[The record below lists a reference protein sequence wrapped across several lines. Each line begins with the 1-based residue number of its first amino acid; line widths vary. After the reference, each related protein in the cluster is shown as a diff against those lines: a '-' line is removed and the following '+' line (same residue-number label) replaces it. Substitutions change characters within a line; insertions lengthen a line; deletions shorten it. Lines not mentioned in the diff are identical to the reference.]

1 MFVEVMP
8 PAPDAA
14 VALWLYDG
22 EAPDTRNAYDTP
34 RLQVRVRGGPDP
46 RVSRRRTW
54 AIYSALHGLA
64 GVALA
69 DGTWLVLAAAR
80 GTPAPMGPD
89 SNGRHE
95 HVVNF
100 DLDVSAP
107 PHRPS
112 HRIAPHVAQSR
123 SPQRRNRERQP
134 ERVNLTAN
142 FPRAHARACKM

>member
-1 MFVEVMP
+1 MADLDPLDGIARLLAARGLVTYDPTGTTGDLFVEIMP

-46 RVSRRRTW
+46 RVSRRRCW

-64 GVALA
+64 GVALD

-89 SNGRHE
+89 SSGRHE

-107 PHRPS
+107 TDHRT
-112 HRIAPHVAQSR
+112 
-123 SPQRRNRERQP
+123 E
-134 ERVNLTAN
+134 
-142 FPRAHARACKM
+142 

>member
-1 MFVEVMP
+1 MADLDPLDGVARLLAARGLVTYDPQGVTGDLFVEVMP

-46 RVSRRRTW
+46 RVSRRRCW

-89 SNGRHE
+89 SSGRHE

-107 PHRPS
+107 TDHRT
-112 HRIAPHVAQSR
+112 
-123 SPQRRNRERQP
+123 E
-134 ERVNLTAN
+134 
-142 FPRAHARACKM
+142 

>member
-1 MFVEVMP
+1 MADPDPLDGVAQLLAARGLVTYDPEGVTGDLFVEAMP
-8 PAPDAA
+8 PAPDTA

-46 RVSRRRTW
+46 RVSRRRAW

-64 GVALA
+64 GVTLA

-80 GTPAPMGPD
+80 GTPTPMGPD

-107 PHRPS
+107 TDHRT
-112 HRIAPHVAQSR
+112 
-123 SPQRRNRERQP
+123 E
-134 ERVNLTAN
+134 
-142 FPRAHARACKM
+142 

>member
-1 MFVEVMP
+1 MSGFDLLDGLSRLLGDAGHATYDPTGIGGDLFVENMP

-46 RVSRRRTW
+46 RVSRRRAW

-89 SNGRHE
+89 SSGRHE

-107 PHRPS
+107 TDHRT
-112 HRIAPHVAQSR
+112 
-123 SPQRRNRERQP
+123 E
-134 ERVNLTAN
+134 
-142 FPRAHARACKM
+142 

>member
-1 MFVEVMP
+1 MADLDPLDGIARLLDARGLVAYDPDGTSGDLFIETMP

-46 RVSRRRTW
+46 RVSRRRCW

-64 GVALA
+64 GVALD

-80 GTPAPMGPD
+80 ATPAPMGPD
-89 SNGRHE
+89 SSSRHE

-107 PHRPS
+107 TD
-112 HRIAPHVAQSR
+112 
-123 SPQRRNRERQP
+123 NRTE
-134 ERVNLTAN
+134 
-142 FPRAHARACKM
+142 

>member
-1 MFVEVMP
+1 VADLDPLDGIARLLAARGLATYDPDGVTGDLFVETMP

-14 VALWLYDG
+14 VGLWLYDG
-22 EAPDTRNAYDTP
+22 EAPDPLNAYDRP

-46 RVSRRRTW
+46 RASRRRCW

-64 GVALA
+64 GTALP
-69 DGTWLVLAAAR
+69 DGTWLVLCVAR
-80 GTPAPMGPD
+80 ATPAPMGPD

-107 PHRPS
+107 TDHRT
-112 HRIAPHVAQSR
+112 
-123 SPQRRNRERQP
+123 E
-134 ERVNLTAN
+134 
-142 FPRAHARACKM
+142 

>member
-1 MFVEVMP
+1 MADLDPLDGVAQLLAARGLVTYDPEGVTGDLFVEAMP

-14 VALWLYDG
+14 VALWLYAG

-46 RVSRRRTW
+46 RVSRRRCW

-64 GVALA
+64 GVALD

-89 SNGRHE
+89 SSGRHE

-107 PHRPS
+107 TDHRT
-112 HRIAPHVAQSR
+112 
-123 SPQRRNRERQP
+123 E
-134 ERVNLTAN
+134 
-142 FPRAHARACKM
+142 

>member
-1 MFVEVMP
+1 MADLDPLDGVARLLDGRGLVTYDPTGTAGDLFVEIMP

-22 EAPDTRNAYDTP
+22 AAPDARNAYDTP

-46 RVSRRRTW
+46 RVSRRRAH

-64 GVALA
+64 GRELL

-89 SNGRHE
+89 SSGRHE

-100 DLDVSAP
+100 DLDIGAP
-107 PHRPS
+107 TTHR
-112 HRIAPHVAQSR
+112 
-123 SPQRRNRERQP
+123 
-134 ERVNLTAN
+134 AN
-142 FPRAHARACKM
+142 

>member
-1 MFVEVMP
+1 MADLDPLDGVAQLLAARDLVTYDPTGTTGDLFVEVMP

-46 RVSRRRTW
+46 RVSRRRCW

-64 GVALA
+64 GVTLA

-89 SNGRHE
+89 SSGRHE

-107 PHRPS
+107 TDHRT
-112 HRIAPHVAQSR
+112 
-123 SPQRRNRERQP
+123 E
-134 ERVNLTAN
+134 
-142 FPRAHARACKM
+142 

>member
-1 MFVEVMP
+1 MADLDPLDGVAQLLAARGLVAYDPDGTTGDLFIETMP

-22 EAPDTRNAYDTP
+22 EAPDTRNAYDRP

-46 RVSRRRTW
+46 RVSRRRCW
-54 AIYSALHGLA
+54 RIYSALHGLA
-64 GVALA
+64 GVELP

-80 GTPAPMGPD
+80 ATPAPMGPD
-89 SNGRHE
+89 SSGRHE

-107 PHRPS
+107 TDHRT
-112 HRIAPHVAQSR
+112 
-123 SPQRRNRERQP
+123 E
-134 ERVNLTAN
+134 
-142 FPRAHARACKM
+142 

>member
-1 MFVEVMP
+1 MADLDPLDGVAQLLAARGLVTYDPDGTTGDLFIETMP

-22 EAPDTRNAYDTP
+22 EAPDTLNAYDRP

-46 RVSRRRTW
+46 RVSRRRCR

-64 GVALA
+64 GVELP

-80 GTPAPMGPD
+80 ATPAPMGPD
-89 SNGRHE
+89 SSGRHE

-107 PHRPS
+107 TDHRT
-112 HRIAPHVAQSR
+112 
-123 SPQRRNRERQP
+123 E
-134 ERVNLTAN
+134 
-142 FPRAHARACKM
+142 